1 MNYKDYLDEALEEM
15 DLSGNVLD
23 KPDILMEVGSLLKR
37 VRRYKGISQKQ
48 LAEKT
53 HISQANISLLENG
66 KYNISLSLLSKLL
79 EACDARM
86 KVRVTI
92 DGEEFD

>member
-1 MNYKDYLDEALEEM
+1 MNYKDYLDNALEETN
-15 DLSGNVLD
+15 LSSEVIT
-23 KPDILMEVGSLLKR
+23 KQDILSEVGSLLKR

-66 KYNISLSLLSKLL
+66 KYNISLVQLSKLL
-79 EACDARM
+79 EACDATM
-86 KVRVTI
+86 KVGVI
-92 DGEEFD
+92 INGEELY

>member
-1 MNYKDYLDEALEEM
+1 MNYKDYLDNALEET
-15 DLSGNVLD
+15 DLPGEIIT
-23 KPDILMEVGSLLKR
+23 KQDILLEVGSLLKR

-66 KYNISLSLLSKLL
+66 KYNISLVQLSKLL
-79 EACDARM
+79 EACDATM
-86 KVRVTI
+86 KVGVI
-92 DGEEFD
+92 INGEELY

>member
-1 MNYKDYLDEALEEM
+1 MNYKDYLDNALEETN
-15 DLSGNVLD
+15 LSSEVII
-23 KPDILMEVGSLLKR
+23 KQDILSEVGSLLKR

-66 KYNISLSLLSKLL
+66 KYNISLVQLSKLL
-79 EACDARM
+79 EACDATM
-86 KVRVTI
+86 KIGVI
-92 DGEEFD
+92 INGEELY